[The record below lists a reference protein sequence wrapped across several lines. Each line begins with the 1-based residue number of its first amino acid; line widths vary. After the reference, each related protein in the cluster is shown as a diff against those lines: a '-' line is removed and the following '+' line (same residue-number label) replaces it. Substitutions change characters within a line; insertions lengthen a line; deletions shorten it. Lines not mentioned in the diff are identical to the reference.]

1 MDTECTI
8 EIKLACKKGIQT
20 VSYADEEI
28 TAEED
33 RHVKYWTSQMKV
45 HVNRHEN
52 LWKKYSK
59 IKTQR
64 HW

>member
-1 MDTECTI
+1 
-8 EIKLACKKGIQT
+8 LACKKGIQT

-45 HVNRHEN
+45 HEN

-59 IKTQR
+59 IKTQILINQR
-64 HW
+64 TTVRMFKK

>member
-33 RHVKYWTSQMKV
+33 RHVKY
-45 HVNRHEN
+45 
-52 LWKKYSK
+52 
-59 IKTQR
+59 
-64 HW
+64 